1 MTSIEQIV
9 GMSRSLMAG
18 ALGNEVSRLSSA
30 YVPGDTSIK
39 LRHEKRIGDGSVLS
53 VGLTTLVAA
62 QSTTG
67 NEIAVVA
74 GYDGSPDQSSP
85 SDTLVHLRPRHTTFQ
100 VYREVVAT
108 VQEISSSR
116 HGLYGVTSET
126 FTVDTVDGTY
136 VLGVAPLK
144 VLRVRYLRPGSQ
156 DEWHDVAWSFQPGA
170 PAGPTVRSN
179 QAPGGSI
186 IQVQYADAFTPPTH
200 LDNTL
205 PSLGIPEEY
214 ARLLA
219 VGAARNLA
227 LSSEGRRAQPFSQ
240 GDPRRAEEVPS
251 TASVVVYDRLVRQF
265 RDLVADAR
273 ARLVQ
278 QHPYRHQMQQFL
290 GVR

>member
-1 MTSIEQIV
+1 MTTIEQVV

-85 SDTLVHLRPRHTTFQ
+85 SATLVHLRPRHTTFQ

-136 VLGVAPLK
+136 VLGYAPLR

-156 DEWHDVAWSFQPGA
+156 DEWHDVAWTFQPGA
-170 PAGPTVRSN
+170 PDGPTIRSN
-179 QAPGGSI
+179 QAPGGTT
-186 IQVQYADAFTPPTH
+186 IQVQYAVPFSTPER
-200 LDNTL
+200 LDDTL
-205 PSLGIPEEY
+205 ETLSIPEEY
-214 ARLLA
+214 TRLLA
-219 VGAARNLA
+219 VGAARNLS
-227 LSSEGRRAQPFSQ
+227 LSTESRRSQVFSQ

-251 TASVVVYDRLVRQF
+251 TGNVVVYDRLVRQF

-278 QHPYRHQMQQFL
+278 QYPYRVSTEQFSA
-290 GVR
+290 